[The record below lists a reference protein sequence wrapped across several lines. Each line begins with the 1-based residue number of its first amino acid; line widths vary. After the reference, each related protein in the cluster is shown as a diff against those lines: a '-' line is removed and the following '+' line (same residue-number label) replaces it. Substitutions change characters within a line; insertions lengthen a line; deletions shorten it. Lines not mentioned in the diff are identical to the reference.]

1 MPRVPGRFWTAVL
14 TPFAEDFSCDVERL
28 AAHCRDL
35 VEQGCDGVALFG
47 TTGEGPAVGTLDR
60 QQTLDALLDRGFPAE
75 RLIVSAS
82 TATLPESA
90 ELARHATRSCGCP
103 VLVMPPFL
111 FRDGI
116 GDEGVFRYYA
126 TLIDRVAEPNLRV
139 ILYHIPGV
147 SGVPLRPPVI
157 RRLIER
163 YPDVIVGIKDSGGDW
178 DYTEE
183 LIRRFSR
190 LAVFTGSEMH
200 IHLSLRQQGAGTICG
215 LGNVIAPLLRLFA
228 DAPDITARRR
238 LLPHIQR
245 ADTIM
250 SRGPFV
256 ACLKAWMAALHGD
269 PGWNRLLPPMSPLV
283 ARDAQRISKDFQR
296 FLAECPAT
304 AEAAA

>member
-1 MPRVPGRFWTAVL
+1 MARLTGRFWTAVL
-14 TPFAEDFSCDVERL
+14 TPFDADYSCDVERL
-28 AAHCRDL
+28 SAHCRDL
-35 VEQGCDGVALFG
+35 VDQGCDGVALFG

-60 QQTLDALLDRGFPAE
+60 KRTLDGLLESGFPAE

-111 FRDGI
+111 FRDAI

-126 TLIDRVAEPNLRV
+126 TLLDRISEPNLRV

-157 RRLIER
+157 RRLVER
-163 YPDVIVGIKDSGGDW
+163 YPDVIAGIKDSGGDW

-183 LIRRFSR
+183 LIRRFSQ
-190 LAVFTGSEMH
+190 LDVFTGSEMH

-215 LGNVIAPLLRLFA
+215 LGNVIAPLLRMFA
-228 DAPDITARRR
+228 DAPGITERRR
-238 LLPHIQR
+238 LLPLIQR

-256 ACLKAWMAALHGD
+256 ACLKAWMTSLHRD
-269 PGWNRLLPPMSPLV
+269 PVWNRVLPPMSPLV
-283 ARDAQRISKDFQR
+283 ARDAQRVSDDFRR
-296 FLAECPAT
+296 FLAECPT
-304 AEAAA
+304 TTAAAA